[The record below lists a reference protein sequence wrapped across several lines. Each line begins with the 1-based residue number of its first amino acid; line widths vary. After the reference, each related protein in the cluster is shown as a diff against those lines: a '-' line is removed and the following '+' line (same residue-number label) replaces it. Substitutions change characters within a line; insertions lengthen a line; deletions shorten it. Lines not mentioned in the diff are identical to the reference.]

1 VAKSD
6 ERGDGS
12 VPARLNRLKF
22 EVKKMTL
29 RRLLAVST
37 FASTVTVGVTSATPA
52 HAQQVEGY
60 ASNNFEPSER
70 GSDWFAN
77 ESLDLRGTFRPAIG
91 IVADYGYRGLIGKV
105 NPDGTVNASVVR
117 DQLFFHPGVS
127 FSIADRLR
135 IGISMPVAAYGFG
148 HQADYP
154 PLSYMPPARDTAIGD
169 LRVSIDLRMFGEYG
183 DAMTAAIGVSGFA
196 PTGDRDAFTGD
207 GVARV
212 QPHLLVAGDL
222 GPFAYAMR
230 AGYEYRDL
238 RADYIDTRLGS
249 TFNFG
254 GAAGFRF
261 ADKKILIGPEVFGR
275 TIVGNSHALE
285 EHATP
290 IEIILG
296 GHFHVSDEVRV
307 NAGGGT
313 FITHGYGA
321 PVYRALLGVEWM
333 PGPEKPDRDKDGIP
347 DDEDACPDQAGVRT
361 SDPKTNGCPPPPP
374 DRDGDGIIDAQDA
387 CPDVAGIKT
396 DDPKTNGCPP
406 PADRDG
412 DGIPDNE
419 DACPDVA
426 GIKTDDPKTNGCPG
440 DRDKDT
446 VLDNEDACPDVPGV
460 RTADPKTN
468 GCPDPDRDKDGIAN
482 DDDACPDEPGPKSE
496 DAKTS
501 GCPRVFIK
509 NGLIQILEQPKFDF
523 NKSVIK
529 KESDSLLTEVAKV
542 MTDHAAI
549 KLVRVEGHTDNVGNA
564 AFNKKLG
571 GARAQAVVTWLIG
584 HGIAKERLK
593 AEGIGK
599 DRPIAS
605 NDNEAG
611 RALNRRVEFHIET
624 QDETVKEVVKT
635 PTGKEVTAPPAT
647 GTVPADATPTQQKD
661 IPSCA
666 PKYVAPTKPSQPA
679 PAPSTAPKP

>member
-1 VAKSD
+1 MPGNTGAHVAKSD

-37 FASTVTVGVTSATPA
+37 FASTVTVGVTSVTPA
-52 HAQQVEGY
+52 HAQQVDGY
-60 ASNNFEPSER
+60 ASSNFEPSER

-77 ESLDLRGTFRPAIG
+77 ESLDLRGSFRPAIG
-91 IVADYGYRGLIGKV
+91 IVADYGYRGLIGKY
-105 NPDGTVNASVVR
+105 NSDGTVNASVVR
-117 DQLFFHPGVS
+117 DQLFFHPGLS

-135 IGISMPVAAYGFG
+135 VGISMPVAAYGFG

-154 PLSYMPPARDTAIGD
+154 PVSYLPPARDTSIGD
-169 LRVSIDLRMFGEYG
+169 LRVSLDLRMFGEYG
-183 DAMTAAIGVSGFA
+183 DAMTAAIGVSAFA
-196 PTGDRDAFTGD
+196 PTGDRDTFTGD

-296 GHFHVSDEVRV
+296 GHFRVSDEFRV

-387 CPDVAGIKT
+387 CPDVAGI
-396 DDPKTNGCPP
+396 
-406 PADRDG
+406 R
-412 DGIPDNE
+412 
-419 DACPDVA
+419 
-426 GIKTDDPKTNGCPG
+426 TDDPKTNGCPG
-440 DRDKDT
+440 DRDKDS

-482 DDDACPDEPGPKSE
+482 EDDACPDEPGPKSE
-496 DAKTS
+496 DPKTS

-509 NGLIQILEQPKFDF
+509 AGLIQILEQPKFDF

-542 MTDHAAI
+542 MTDHAEI

-584 HGIAKERLK
+584 HGIAKDRLK

-599 DRPIAS
+599 DKPIAS

-611 RALNRRVEFHIET
+611 RALNRRVEFHIES
-624 QDETVKEVVKT
+624 QDETTKEVVKT
-635 PTGKEVTAPPAT
+635 PTGKEVAAPPAT
-647 GTVPADATPTQQKD
+647 GTVPAGATPTPEKA
-661 IPSCA
+661 IPA
-666 PKYVAPTKPSQPA
+666 GTPKPVPAQKPSEPA
-679 PAPSTAPKP
+679 PAPKP